1 MKTAALKGLLVA
13 FAVAALA
20 ACTIQPI
27 YNVKGAPVETP
38 GGKPPTL
45 AEVEKAIVRAG
56 SALGWKMQPVRP
68 GVMVGTLNL
77 RSHTAI
83 VDVTFDTR
91 TFNITYKDSV
101 EPELRRHQHPPQL
114 QRLDPEPGQGH
125 PGPAA
130 QPVALRAAP
139 RPPPASAR
147 RR

>member
-1 MKTAALKGLLVA
+1 MKTTVLKVLLVA
-13 FAVAALA
+13 FAAAALA

-45 AEVEKAIVRAG
+45 AEVEKAVVRAG
-56 SALGWKMQPVRP
+56 TALGWKMQPVRP

-77 RSHTAI
+77 RRHTAI

-101 EPELRRHQHPPQL
+101 ELDYDGTNIHRNYNGWIQNLDKGIRAQL
-114 QRLDPEPGQGH
+114 LN
-125 PGPAA
+125 
-130 QPVALRAAP
+130 L
-139 RPPPASAR
+139 
-147 RR
+147 